1 MREIKMREIKR
12 YVVSVGY
19 REFVF
24 EDCDAAIYFANTA
37 AETLVKD
44 ESSSFNHVTISI
56 ETEEED
62 DA

>member
-1 MREIKMREIKR
+1 MREIKR

-24 EDCDAAIYFANTA
+24 EDCDTAVDFANMA
-37 AETLVKD
+37 AQTLVKD
-44 ESSSFNHVTISI
+44 DSSSFNHVTIAI
-56 ETEEED
+56 ETEEEK